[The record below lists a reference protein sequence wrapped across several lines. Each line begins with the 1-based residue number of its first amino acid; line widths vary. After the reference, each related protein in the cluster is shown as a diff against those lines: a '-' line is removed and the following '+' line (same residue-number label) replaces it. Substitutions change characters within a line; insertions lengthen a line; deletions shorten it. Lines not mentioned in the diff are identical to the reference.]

1 MADLIFD
8 HFKAQILAG
17 ADVWTTSTVKALL
30 VDNVTAY
37 VPAQSHNFLSDAKAA
52 SPALTELSTTGYT
65 ARGMALA
72 SKALSRDDANSRIK
86 VQAANVVWSALGP
99 ASSGPT
105 IRAVLLYID
114 TGTDS
119 TSELIAY
126 IDSGGLLA
134 TNGGQVTINW
144 NATIG
149 GPMTL
154 S

>member
-8 HFKAQILAG
+8 KWKNQILAG
-17 ADVWTTSTVKALL
+17 NDVWTTSAVKALL
-30 VDNVTAY
+30 VDNTAAY
-37 VPAQSHNFLSDAKAA
+37 VPAQSQNFLSDAKAA

-72 SKALSRDDANSRIK
+72 SKALTRDDSNSRIK
-86 VQAANVVWSALGP
+86 IQAANVVWAALGP
-99 ASSGPT
+99 TSGGPT

-134 TNGGQVTINW
+134 TNGGQVTVNW

>member
-8 HFKAQILAG
+8 HFRNQILAG
-17 ADVWTTSTVKALL
+17 SDIWTTAAVKALL
-30 VDNVTAY
+30 VDNVSAY
-37 VPAQSHNFLSDAKAA
+37 VPAQSQNFLSDAKAA

-65 ARGMALA
+65 ARGMALTG
-72 SKALSRDDANSRIK
+72 KALVRDDANSRIK
-86 VQAANVVWSALGP
+86 IQAANPVWSALGP
-99 ASSGPT
+99 TSGGPT

-114 TGTDS
+114 TATDA

-126 IDSGGLLA
+126 FDSGGLLA
-134 TNGGQVTINW
+134 VNGGQVTVNW

>member
-1 MADLIFD
+1 VADLIFD
-8 HFKAQILAG
+8 HFKNQILAG
-17 ADVWTTSTVKALL
+17 NDIWTSSAVKALL
-30 VDNVTAY
+30 VDNVAGY
-37 VPAQSHNFLSDAKAA
+37 VPSQSHNFLSDAKAA

-72 SKALSRDDANSRIK
+72 SKALTRDDANSRIK
-86 VQAANVVWSALGP
+86 IQAANVVWSALGP
-99 ASSGPT
+99 SSGGPT

-126 IDSGGLLA
+126 LDSGGLLA

>member
-1 MADLIFD
+1 MADLIYD
-8 HFKAQILAG
+8 KWKSQILAG
-17 ADVWTTSTVKALL
+17 NDVWTTATVKALL
-30 VDNVTAY
+30 VDNTTAY
-37 VPAQSHNFLSDAKAA
+37 VPAQAHNTLADAKAA

-65 ARGMALA
+65 ARGTAL
-72 SKALSRDDANSRIK
+72 SGKALTRDDANSRIK
-86 VQAANVVWSALGP
+86 IQASNVVWANLGP

-114 TGTDS
+114 TGTDA

-126 IDSGGLLA
+126 LDSGGLLA
-134 TNGGQVTINW
+134 TNSGQVTINW
-144 NATIG
+144 SATIG